1 MYILIINICSSYQK
15 FFIELALGTLIDFL
29 NPFAIQAL
37 LDLFFILIDL
47 IGACVENS
55 LIKLFKI
62 PNFNF
67 IGKGA

>member
-1 MYILIINICSSYQK
+1 MYILIINISSGYQP
-15 FFIELALGTLIDFL
+15 FFIEFALGTLIDFL

-47 IGACVENS
+47 IGVCVENS

-62 PNFNF
+62 TNFNF

>member
-1 MYILIINICSSYQK
+1 MYILIIIISSSYQP

-37 LDLFFILIDL
+37 LNLFFILIDL

-55 LIKLFKI
+55 LIKRFKI
-62 PNFNF
+62 TNFNF
-67 IGKGA
+67 IGEGA

>member
-1 MYILIINICSSYQK
+1 MYILIIIISSSYQP

-37 LDLFFILIDL
+37 LNLFFILIDL

-55 LIKLFKI
+55 LIKRLKI
-62 PNFNF
+62 TNFNF

>member
-1 MYILIINICSSYQK
+1 MYILLIIISSSYQP

-37 LDLFFILIDL
+37 LNLFFILIDL

-55 LIKLFKI
+55 LIKRLKI
-62 PNFNF
+62 TNFNF